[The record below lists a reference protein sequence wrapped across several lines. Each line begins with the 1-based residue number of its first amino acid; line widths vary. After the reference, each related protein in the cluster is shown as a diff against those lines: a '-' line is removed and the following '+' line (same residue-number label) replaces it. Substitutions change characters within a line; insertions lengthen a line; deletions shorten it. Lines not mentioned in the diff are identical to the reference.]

1 MRRYG
6 EPRVIGQVYTD
17 RPGAY
22 AFVRRGSDVL
32 MTIEDHPRG
41 DAPDIQIPGGGIDPG
56 ESVLQALH
64 REVMEETGWSIAVER
79 RLGVY
84 QRYCYMPEYDKWA
97 RKICHVYL
105 AWPVRR
111 HGPPIEDN
119 HQVFWTNTSDALR
132 LISNPADGPFLRR
145 HLHVA

>member
-56 ESVLQALH
+56 ERSAAL
-64 REVMEETGWSIAVER
+64 GSISAIATCPNMTNGRGRFAMSISRGPCAVTAPR
-79 RLGVY
+79 
-84 QRYCYMPEYDKWA
+84 
-97 RKICHVYL
+97 
-105 AWPVRR
+105 
-111 HGPPIEDN
+111 
-119 HQVFWTNTSDALR
+119 
-132 LISNPADGPFLRR
+132 
-145 HLHVA
+145 